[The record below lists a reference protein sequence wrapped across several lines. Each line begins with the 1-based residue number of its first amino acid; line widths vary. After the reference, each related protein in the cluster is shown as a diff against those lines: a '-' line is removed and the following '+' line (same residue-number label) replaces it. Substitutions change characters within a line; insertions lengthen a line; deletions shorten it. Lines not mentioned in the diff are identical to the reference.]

1 MNKKELIDELIGE
14 LCLLHSDG
22 LPHLNSAESRSYI
35 SEFFNKRGMYS
46 EGNTVIQNLL
56 EDDKD
61 FKNPALNKVVTYKDV
76 NGEDAEG
83 KVGNLLRRPKEED
96 AHQKAVAAL
105 GGEGSDNYK
114 KAMNDLGGEGQPNRD
129 VEKEKE
135 KKGEGEPKGQEP
147 QTAAAFDPKTKG
159 GSDYLK
165 GLPDTDPAKPDSMKD
180 DSETSQTK
188 KVAKELEGR
197 KTEDGE
203 ELDIETTENGSLII
217 GVEHGE
223 GTQSTKET
231 IEKIK
236 SLPKGTKVMFVGEGG
251 MSRDDDGNIELAG
264 EQAELRDA
272 VKGHFDDAEESSWD
286 ENANVFDGDS
296 PVFDEIAKSLGGS
309 KSKANASV
317 WSNMVGQGD
326 DMDAD
331 DYLDDEGKEWL
342 IDQAR
347 KGGSKNFDGEV
358 DWNNLSDEQ
367 REDLYQLN
375 FRDDDSYGETE
386 IFQGQEAY
394 NNFRQQELDRKIKE
408 AEANGYTVIAPVGN
422 SHVDMWRGRN
432 KNKKNENFDAASK
445 ELTEGIL
452 LEASFSPAELSKVKY
467 QPQWIDYIK
476 NGKPF
481 QLEPYGEIIIDK
493 SFLKSTGYGDV
504 PLEQVL
510 SGGTKNDIDAFFKDG
525 SSFGAIIPS
534 TDGKKYKLTDISK
547 STFTGQGG
555 GEIPTDAAY
564 YEMGIC
570 VEYNKIKGMNTI
582 DAMKAASVD
591 PKKYQKYEGHLTEVC
606 SNIAKN
612 LPNIGTAL
620 RQTGGDSYTP
630 SSVWPS
636 SDGTPK
642 TDIYGGSSHRVS
654 VKKAGGS
661 QLASGKKG
669 DAVGL
674 FMGGLAFYETHS
686 STNSSKYLL
695 DVISKIE
702 NEFKS
707 FNTDNEVGSIRDTAS
722 KSYIQW
728 RVPQIKKQTSE
739 KDDKIEKHARA
750 EAIAVGIGAG
760 SGTWKN
766 WFLDGVDVLG
776 ERDVMKWF
784 DEYWKSQGTKELQD
798 EVREIVNAAINH
810 KKIDAELK
818 KAFNDNE
825 FKKWVVY
832 EASSGNFKFS
842 GNPDLNTV
850 NDAIANKIL
859 VFDLNGKVKI
869 SDINESW
876 ASQYASSVFPVVS
889 FKSSGRQKYT
899 ALRLMQES
907 KDFGISD
914 FQNDLV
920 NIMNEE
926 MNYVNNMITESV
938 ELFDELITE
947 INFSDVMSKIK
958 KFAQNLMKR
967 ILDSIKSFY
976 NNTIKKVITKLK
988 EYIKLGINKF
998 LEYIGIEIDGSVS
1011 LKINF

>member
-1 MNKKELIDELIGE
+1 MKLSELVKEILSEWEYRVDN
-14 LCLLHSDG
+14 G
-22 LPHLNSAESRSYI
+22 LPDPKNPQHIRELANVLDEM
-35 SEFFNKRGMYS
+35 GYS
-46 EGNTVIQNLL
+46 EIKNEWIKNIVEGDQ
-56 EDDKD
+56 
-61 FKNPALNKVVTYKDV
+61 FSNPALNKVVKYKDV
-76 NGEDAEG
+76 HGEDAEG
-83 KVGNLLRRPKEED
+83 KVGNLIRRPSEED
-96 AHQKAVAAL
+96 AHKKSVATL
-105 GGEGSDNYK
+105 GGEGSDRYK
-114 KAMNDLGGEGQPNRD
+114 EAMDDLGGEGQPQRD
-129 VEKEKE
+129 IEKERKT
-135 KKGEGEPKGQEP
+135 GEDTTSVP
-147 QTAAAFDPKTKG
+147 QTNLTAFEDEAGEEYRK
-159 GSDYLK
+159 S
-165 GLPDTDPAKPDSMKD
+165 LPDTDPVS
-180 DSETSQTK
+180 
-188 KVAKELEGR
+188 
-197 KTEDGE
+197 E
-203 ELDIETTENGSLII
+203 EL
-217 GVEHGE
+217 
-223 GTQSTKET
+223 Q
-231 IEKIK
+231 
-236 SLPKGTKVMFVGEGG
+236 
-251 MSRDDDGNIELAG
+251 
-264 EQAELRDA
+264 
-272 VKGHFDDAEESSWD
+272 
-286 ENANVFDGDS
+286 
-296 PVFDEIAKSLGGS
+296 
-309 KSKANASV
+309 
-317 WSNMVGQGD
+317 
-326 DMDAD
+326 
-331 DYLDDEGKEWL
+331 
-342 IDQAR
+342 
-347 KGGSKNFDGEV
+347 
-358 DWNNLSDEQ
+358 
-367 REDLYQLN
+367 
-375 FRDDDSYGETE
+375 
-386 IFQGQEAY
+386 
-394 NNFRQQELDRKIKE
+394 
-408 AEANGYTVIAPVGN
+408 
-422 SHVDMWRGRN
+422 
-432 KNKKNENFDAASK
+432 
-445 ELTEGIL
+445 EGIL
-452 LEASFSPAELSKVKY
+452 LEAAFSPAELAKTKY
-467 QPQWIDYIK
+467 QPQWLDYIT

-481 QLEPYGEIIIDK
+481 QIEPYGEIIIDK
-493 SFLKSTGYGDV
+493 SFLKSKGYGDKS
-504 PLEQVL
+504 LEQVL
-510 SGGTKNDIDAFFKDG
+510 SGGTQKDIEAFFKDKN
-525 SSFGAIIPS
+525 SFGTIIPS

-570 VEYNKIKGMNTI
+570 IEYNKTKGMNAA

-606 SNIAKN
+606 SKIAEN
-612 LPNIGTAL
+612 LPNVGTAL
-620 RQTGGDSYTP
+620 RQTGGDSYSP
-630 SSVWPS
+630 AAVWPS

-642 TDIYGGSSHRVS
+642 TDIYGGSSHRIS

-686 STNSSKYLL
+686 STNASKYLL

-702 NEFKS
+702 TEFKS

-728 RVPQIKKQTSE
+728 RVPQIKKQTTE
-739 KDDKIEKHARA
+739 KQDKIEKHARA

-760 SGTWKN
+760 SGTWQN
-766 WFLDGVDVLG
+766 WFLDGVDILG

-869 SDINESW
+869 SDINENW
-876 ASQYASSVFPVVS
+876 ASQYASNVFPVVN

-920 NIMNEE
+920 DIMNEE

-947 INFSDVMSKIK
+947 INFSQVMSKIK

-976 NNTIKKVITKLK
+976 DNTIKKVITKLK

-998 LEYIGIEIDGSVS
+998 LEYIGIEIDGSIS
-1011 LKINF
+1011 LKINL